1 MEQRIEYR
9 KVKYNK
15 SALNYICERYN
26 FKSISYQSGESNGK
40 QPLRTCPEC
49 SVPEPY
55 RSPDWA
61 VVLPKLAQGLNTN
74 NIVLSIM
81 LIRIHDNQCL
91 TATDEYEEPRGKQNC
106 RDSKVY
112 ILFNKEE
119 VNRNFSID

>member
-15 SALNYICERYN
+15 SALYYICERQSFN
-26 FKSISYQSGESNGK
+26 SISYQSGESNGK
-40 QPLRTCPEC
+40 LPIRTCPEC

-61 VVLPKLAQGLNTN
+61 LVLPKLAQGLNTN
-74 NIVLSIM
+74 NIILSIM

-91 TATDEYEEPRGKQNC
+91 SGTDEYDGPRGKQNR
-106 RDSKVY
+106 RDSKVH
-112 ILFNKEE
+112 ILFSKEE
-119 VNRNFSID
+119 VSHNFSID